1 MKRTIYILLLILITL
16 PYAGMV
22 GLHFWYKQKINDI
35 NNASFIVI
43 SKEEMNLR
51 VIDYKGRE
59 TEKYPIACGKNFGNK
74 EKKGDLKTPEGLF
87 HITEIEK
94 SGNWSH
100 DFGDG
105 NGVISGAY
113 GPFFIRLETPGHK
126 GIGIHGTHKP
136 ESIGTRDTEGCIR
149 LLNDDVEKLKERCH
163 IGMVVF
169 ITPSY
174 MDIIKSGKVD
184 SLSLAIKK
192 HEDSIKV
199 STYKNRKSTNANNI
213 TEKTTTDRIRLKKQ

>member
-1 MKRTIYILLLILITL
+1 MKRTAYLLLLILITL
-16 PYAGMV
+16 PYAGML

-35 NNASFIVI
+35 NNASFIII

-59 TEKYPIACGKNFGNK
+59 IEKYPIACGKNFGNK
-74 EKKGDLKTPEGLF
+74 EIKGDLKTPEGLF

-136 ESIGTRDTEGCIR
+136 EEILR
-149 LLNDDVEKLKERCH
+149 
-163 IGMVVF
+163 VVF
-169 ITPSY
+169 AYLMMIL
-174 MDIIKSGKVD
+174 KS
-184 SLSLAIKK
+184 
-192 HEDSIKV
+192 
-199 STYKNRKSTNANNI
+199 
-213 TEKTTTDRIRLKKQ
+213 